1 MLYLLPVLV
10 LVVAYAEYPEETM
23 DTLYTI
29 GHTTISTAFYLR
41 QKACP
46 QPARR
51 KKMSRP
57 KPSEAAS
64 LLSMTSPSVPKE
76 E

>member
-1 MLYLLPVLV
+1 MMLYLLPVLA
-10 LVVAYAEYPEETM
+10 LVVAYAEYPEKTK
-23 DTLYTI
+23 DLLYTI
-29 GHTTISTAFYLR
+29 GHTTISTVFYVR

-57 KPSEAAS
+57 KVSKAAS
-64 LLSMTSPSVPKE
+64 LLSMTPLVPKE

>member
-1 MLYLLPVLV
+1 MMLYLFPVLA
-10 LVVAYAEYPEETM
+10 LVVAYAEYPETTK
-23 DTLYTI
+23 DFLYTI
-29 GHTTISTAFYLR
+29 GHTTISTAFYVR
-41 QKACP
+41 QKTCP

-64 LLSMTSPSVPKE
+64 LLSTPPLVPKE